1 MINTK
6 SIWTHF
12 YIDEMWNT
20 VIECVDGDLR
30 VFIKTIKLIQ
40 NVYLFLNPLTHNDYS
55 RKYLSDEANRLKNM

>member
-6 SIWTHF
+6 SIWTYF